1 MRKDFYNDPDAPTA
15 NSLVVA
21 ASAVIEEPGKVL
33 MIRRLDSGNWA
44 LPGGQLELGES
55 LAACAR
61 REVLEETGIAVE
73 VTGIVGIYSDPNHV
87 IQYSDGEVRQQ
98 FNVCLIARRTAGQ
111 AKVGDSESTSV
122 GYFSPAEIES
132 LSLHPTQQLRLRDYF
147 SGNLSLL

>member
-1 MRKDFYNDPDAPTA
+1 MRTDFYNDPDAPTP

-21 ASAVIEEPGKVL
+21 ASAVVEESGKVL
-33 MIRRLDSGNWA
+33 MVRRLDSGNWA
-44 LPGGQLELGES
+44 LPGGQMELGES
-55 LAACAR
+55 LAACVR

-98 FNVCLIARRTAGQ
+98 FNVCLTARRTAGE
-111 AKVGDSESTSV
+111 ARVGDSESTSV
-122 GYFSPAEIES
+122 EYFFPAEIEK

-147 SGNLSLL
+147 TGNLSVL